1 MHPIMF
7 EVGNFR
13 IFSYGFML
21 ALGVAIS
28 LILTVRVGRK
38 EGVSEESIL
47 DLAIVTVLAGLL
59 GARLFYVLVYDWS
72 YYQNNLLQIFDLRN
86 EGLVWYGGLILGALA
101 ALTYLR
107 LKKLPMGKILD
118 LFAPYVALGYAFGRI
133 GCFLNGCCFGKPTTL
148 PWGVIFPGLD
158 LVARHPTQ
166 LYSSFFALLLF
177 LFLLRLYPRRRFDGQ
192 VILSYIIGYAVIRFI
207 IEFFRENLIVW
218 QGFTVSQVLA
228 VGIALIGVGIYR
240 YLSKKS
246 MRTGS
251 I

>member
-118 LFAPYVALGYAFGRI
+118 LFATYVALGYAFGRI